1 MPGAVCAQSLDHG
14 RVDKLYAAA
23 KQEGRVIIW
32 GTQRREVEWI
42 PAAFAKAFPGI
53 AVQFLGDNDIAVKAI
68 AEARAGRHQVDVYQ
82 NSLTGT
88 LPLVQRDLLAN
99 IDWSLFG
106 IDNRNIAFDGK
117 MAYTSN
123 IVYTVAYNNKLA
135 KDTDAPKNWIDILDE
150 RYKGK
155 GASSTFLLP
164 RLIGALGLAWGD
176 DKALQFARDIVA
188 KTNLLLTRA
197 PRESLLQSG
206 ERVYAFG
213 EIDSLIRA
221 VAAEGLPVS
230 QVVPQPVV
238 VGQFGATIMRV
249 MSFHLMPYADLD
261 LSVKDSYRTVWVVLP
276 NSYYDPKKG
285 HALYNRYLDE
295 LELCAELGFDGV
307 CVNEHHQNAYG
318 LMPSPVVMASA
329 LARRTR
335 DCRIAILG
343 NAFCLREHPLT
354 LAEEHA
360 MLDVITGGRLISG
373 FVRGVGSEYFSFG
386 TNPVHS
392 LERHQ
397 EAHDLVVRA

>member
-1 MPGAVCAQSLDHG
+1 MAPWPCRAPVIGAAALAMALMACAAGAQSLDQ
-14 RVDKLYAAA
+14 DKVRALHAAA
-23 KQEGRVIIW
+23 KKEGQVIIW

-42 PAAFAKAFPGI
+42 PAAFGKLFSGI
-53 AVQFLGDNDIAVKAI
+53 DVQFLGDNDIAVKAI

-135 KDTDAPKNWIDILDE
+135 KDADAPKDWIGILDE

-238 VGQFGATIMRV
+238 VGQFGATIMKNAPHPNAARLLAGFLA
-249 MSFHLMPYADLD
+249 SPEGKAARLEATSQADYGPTSDNEFAKALH
-261 LSVKDSYRTVWVVLP
+261 SGAMQVVWDRP
-276 NSYYDPKKG
+276 DNMAARE
-285 HALYNRYLDE
+285 ALFGR
-295 LELCAELGFDGV
+295 A
-307 CVNEHHQNAYG
+307 A
-318 LMPSPVVMASA
+318 
-329 LARRTR
+329 
-335 DCRIAILG
+335 AIL
-343 NAFCLREHPLT
+343 
-354 LAEEHA
+354 
-360 MLDVITGGRLISG
+360 TGQSR
-373 FVRGVGSEYFSFG
+373 
-386 TNPVHS
+386 
-392 LERHQ
+392 
-397 EAHDLVVRA
+397 

>member
-1 MPGAVCAQSLDHG
+1 MMLMSGAAFAQWQD
-14 RVDKLYAAA
+14 RAKVTELYAAA
-23 KQEGRVIIW
+23 KKEGQVIIW
-32 GTQRREVEWI
+32 GTQRREVDWI
-42 PAAFAKAFPGI
+42 PAAFGKLFSGI
-53 AVQFLGDNDIAVKAI
+53 DVQFLGDNDIAVKAI

-82 NSLTGT
+82 SSLTGI
-88 LPLVQRDLLAN
+88 LPVVQRDLLTN
-99 IDWSLFG
+99 VDWSAFG
-106 IDNRNIAFDGK
+106 IDARNIAFDGR

-238 VGQFGATIMRV
+238 VGQFGATIMKNAPHPNAARLLAGFLA
-249 MSFHLMPYADLD
+249 SPEGKAARLEATSQADYGPTSDNEFAKALH
-261 LSVKDSYRTVWVVLP
+261 SGAMQVVWDRP
-276 NSYYDPKKG
+276 DNMAARE
-285 HALYNRYLDE
+285 ALFGR
-295 LELCAELGFDGV
+295 A
-307 CVNEHHQNAYG
+307 A
-318 LMPSPVVMASA
+318 
-329 LARRTR
+329 
-335 DCRIAILG
+335 AIL
-343 NAFCLREHPLT
+343 
-354 LAEEHA
+354 
-360 MLDVITGGRLISG
+360 TGQSR
-373 FVRGVGSEYFSFG
+373 
-386 TNPVHS
+386 
-392 LERHQ
+392 
-397 EAHDLVVRA
+397 

>member
-1 MPGAVCAQSLDHG
+1 MTPWPCRAPVIGAAAFAMALVACAAGAQSLDQ
-14 RVDKLYAAA
+14 DKIEALHAAA
-23 KQEGRVIIW
+23 KKEGQVIIW

-42 PAAFAKAFPGI
+42 PAAFGKLFSGI
-53 AVQFLGDNDIAVKAI
+53 DVQFLGDNDIAVKAI

-135 KDTDAPKNWIDILDE
+135 KDADAPKNWIDILDE

-164 RLIGALGLAWGD
+164 RLIGALGIAWGD

-238 VGQFGATIMRV
+238 VGQFGATIMKNAPHPNAARLLAGFLA
-249 MSFHLMPYADLD
+249 SPESKAARLQATSQADYGPTSDNEFAKALH
-261 LSVKDSYRTVWVVLP
+261 SGAKQVVWDRP
-276 NSYYDPKKG
+276 DNMAARE
-285 HALYNRYLDE
+285 ALFGR
-295 LELCAELGFDGV
+295 A
-307 CVNEHHQNAYG
+307 A
-318 LMPSPVVMASA
+318 
-329 LARRTR
+329 
-335 DCRIAILG
+335 AIL
-343 NAFCLREHPLT
+343 
-354 LAEEHA
+354 
-360 MLDVITGGRLISG
+360 TGQSR
-373 FVRGVGSEYFSFG
+373 
-386 TNPVHS
+386 
-392 LERHQ
+392 
-397 EAHDLVVRA
+397 

>member
-1 MPGAVCAQSLDHG
+1 MVPWPCRAPVVGAAAFAMALMACAAGAQSLDQ
-14 RVDKLYAAA
+14 DKVNALHSAA
-23 KQEGRVIIW
+23 KKEGQVIIW

-42 PAAFAKAFPGI
+42 PAAFGKLFSGI
-53 AVQFLGDNDIAVKAI
+53 DVQFLGDNDIAVKAI

-99 IDWSLFG
+99 IDWSPFG

-135 KDTDAPKNWIDILDE
+135 KDADAPKDWIGILDE

-238 VGQFGATIMRV
+238 VGQFGVTIMKNAPHPNAARLLAGFLA
-249 MSFHLMPYADLD
+249 SPEGKAARLQATSQADYGPTSDNEFAKALH
-261 LSVKDSYRTVWVVLP
+261 SGAMQVVWDRP
-276 NSYYDPKKG
+276 DNMAARE
-285 HALYNRYLDE
+285 ALFGR
-295 LELCAELGFDGV
+295 A
-307 CVNEHHQNAYG
+307 A
-318 LMPSPVVMASA
+318 
-329 LARRTR
+329 
-335 DCRIAILG
+335 AIL
-343 NAFCLREHPLT
+343 
-354 LAEEHA
+354 
-360 MLDVITGGRLISG
+360 TGQSR
-373 FVRGVGSEYFSFG
+373 
-386 TNPVHS
+386 
-392 LERHQ
+392 
-397 EAHDLVVRA
+397 